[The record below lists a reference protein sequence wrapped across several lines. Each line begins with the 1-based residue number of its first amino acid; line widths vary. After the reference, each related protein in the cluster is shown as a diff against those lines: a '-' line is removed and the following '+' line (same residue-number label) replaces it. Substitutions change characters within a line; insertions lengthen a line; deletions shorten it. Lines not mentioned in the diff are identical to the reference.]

1 MIFPERK
8 LLKLLQRH
16 SPPLQNLEA
25 SAEKHHQIL
34 VGKRRQMIL
43 IKLLLLHQ
51 LQQYLLVL
59 VLPRSYPEQHL
70 VAKDSQ

>member
-34 VGKRRQMIL
+34 VGKRRQMVL

-51 LQQYLLVL
+51 L
-59 VLPRSYPEQHL
+59 
-70 VAKDSQ
+70 